1 MDWEELRKVEAE
13 LAAVMAD
20 LEEKF
25 TTEELRSILDEWE
38 VSPMDSSGKLNPER
52 LVEIIRERIRLK
64 YHWQGK
70 DQPKKYDP
78 GPNMKVVF
86 RDLG

>member
-1 MDWEELRKVEAE
+1 MDWKELRKEEAE

-25 TTEELRSILDEWE
+25 TTEELRAILDEWE
-38 VSPMDSSGKLNPER
+38 ASPMDSSGRLNPEH

-64 YHWQGK
+64 YH
-70 DQPKKYDP
+70 
-78 GPNMKVVF
+78 
-86 RDLG
+86 